1 MKTQLLEV
9 FNTISH
15 KHISNHI
22 TREHPEIRI
31 WIDEL
36 TSDIQGLR
44 NFNQRIRYV
53 LFGDLPACSESTK
66 PKRWIS
72 LSDGYGY
79 CGRASECTCAR
90 ASVSSKVSATK
101 RLLSDEQR
109 DEINERR
116 RKTNLDRY
124 GVSNVGQ
131 IDEVRERHKLFYQ
144 DQDQVAETVSK
155 MRSTM
160 LERYGVENPQQ
171 SPDLREKS
179 KATLLERYGV
189 DNINKTAE
197 SRERLSKQSKI
208 SWIKRKSSNHDYHKL
223 NDKFRRLSNVE
234 FTTVPDDYKG
244 TVGQIWYGF
253 RCLECDSTFDT
264 WISCGHIPV
273 CKICHP
279 AKPWFKSGEET
290 EVFDYLR
297 SIGVDA
303 YQRDRKIIAPLELD
317 IVCPAQKIAIEYC
330 GLYWHSESS
339 SGKGKDYHINKMI
352 SCNEQGYRLITIF
365 SDEWTLKKEI
375 VKSKLAA
382 IFGYASAHLGAR
394 QCDVIELDAGQ
405 AMRFYDDHHL
415 QGGIGA
421 ELHLGLSHREMI
433 VGAMSFGKPRVFASG
448 IRDNHEYELIRY
460 ATSCHVRGGAG
471 KLLKHFERMR
481 SPKSIMSYADARWS
495 DGNMYEALGFT
506 NIQDKLKPGYWYTQN
521 YATREHRFAYI
532 KSRLIT
538 EGYDPLMS
546 EWEIMQSRGYDRI
559 WDCGQL
565 KYQKVY

>member
-1 MKTQLLEV
+1 MRDQLLEV
-9 FNTISH
+9 FNTVPH
-15 KHISNHI
+15 KQISNHI
-22 TREHPEIRI
+22 SREHLEMRK
-31 WIDEL
+31 WIEDL
-36 TSDIQGLR
+36 TADINGLR
-44 NFNQRIRYV
+44 NFNQRIRYA
-53 LFGDLPACSESTK
+53 LFGDLPTCSSSIK

-72 LSDGYGY
+72 LSEGYGY
-79 CGRASECTCAR
+79 CGRASECRCAKN
-90 ASVSSKVSATK
+90 SVSSKVSAAK
-101 RLLSDEQR
+101 NALSDVQKA
-109 DEINERR
+109 EINAKRIE
-116 RKTNLDRY
+116 TNLDRY

-131 IDEVRERHKLFYQ
+131 ISDVRERHKLFYQ
-144 DQDQVAETVSK
+144 DQVRVSESVAK

-171 SPDLREKS
+171 SPYLREKS
-179 KATLLERYGV
+179 RSTLLERYGV

-197 SRERLSKQSKI
+197 SRERLSNQSKI
-208 SWIKRKSSNHDYHKL
+208 SWLKRKSSNHDYHKL

-234 FTTVPDDYKG
+234 FATSPDEYKG
-244 TVGQIWYGF
+244 TVGQIWYRF

-273 CKICHP
+273 CKVCHP
-279 AKPWFKSGEET
+279 IKPWFKSGEET
-290 EVFDYLR
+290 EVFDYLK

-303 YQRDRKIIAPLELD
+303 YQRDRKIISPLELD
-317 IVCPAQKIAIEYC
+317 IVCPDQKIAIEYC

-339 SGKGKDYHINKMI
+339 SGKDKHYHLNKMI
-352 SCNEQGYRLITIF
+352 SCRDQGYRLITIF
-365 SDEWTLKKEI
+365 SDEWILKKEI

-382 IFGYASAHLGAR
+382 IFGHASTHIGAR

-405 AMRFYDDHHL
+405 AMRFYDAHHL

-421 ELHLGLSHREMI
+421 ELHLGLSHHSTI
-433 VGAMSFGKPRVFASG
+433 VGVMSFGKPRVFASN

-471 KLLKHFERMR
+471 KLLKHFERIR

-495 DGNMYEALGFT
+495 DGNMYEALEFVS
-506 NIQDKLKPGYWYTQN
+506 IQDKLKSGYWYTRD
-521 YATREHRFAYI
+521 YTTREHRFAYT
-532 KSRLIT
+532 KSRLVA
-538 EGYDPLMS
+538 EGYDSSMS